1 MKKFLL
7 LSIALITLV
16 SCKKD
21 PPPAGNVYGSGVW
34 IVNEG
39 LFTSGTGTLSH
50 YDRLSKVVR
59 HDVFAYENNGEPL
72 GNIFQSVTI
81 AGADILMVVHNSQRV
96 VVADHFSMKK
106 KGELTGL
113 SSPRYVVVANGKAYV
128 SDWIS
133 NTVAVYS
140 MSDYSLIKKIDVG
153 TGPEGMYVKGSK
165 LWVANSGGLGI
176 DSTVSIID
184 LVGDTLFY
192 TLVVDHNPNSFA
204 QDIDG
209 HLWVLCSGYNDWSEP
224 ANSTAGALW
233 QFHTSSLAVVR
244 RLMFTET
251 DKNPVHLHSDAIGEY
266 IYWLD
271 NRYGASVVR
280 KRTLDDLLPTSVYI
294 SGAFYGLGL
303 DKSTGE
309 IYTADPLDYNQN
321 GVIIRHQNNGMPIDT
336 IEGGIIP
343 SNFAFN

>member
-1 MKKFLL
+1 MKRILL
-7 LSIALITLV
+7 LLTLV
-16 SCKKD
+16 ASLLSCKKD

-39 LFTSGTGTLSH
+39 PFMGGTGTLSH
-50 YDRLSKVVR
+50 YDRLSKIVR
-59 HDVFAYENNGEPL
+59 HDVFAFENDDEPL
-72 GNIFQSVTI
+72 GNILQSITI
-81 AGADILMVVHNSQRV
+81 AGADILMVVNNSQRV

-106 KGELTGL
+106 KGELIGL
-113 SSPRYVVVANGKAYV
+113 SSPRYAAVVNGKAYV
-128 SDWIS
+128 SDWTS
-133 NTVAVYS
+133 NTVAVFS

-153 TGPEGMYVKGSK
+153 TGPEGMFVKGTK
-165 LWVANSGGLGI
+165 LWVANGGGFGI

-184 LVGDTLFY
+184 LLGDTLFY
-192 TLVVDHNPNSFA
+192 TLVVDHNPHSFA

-209 HLWVLCSGYNDWSEP
+209 HLWVLCSGYNDWSDP

-251 DKNPVHLHSDAIGEY
+251 DKHPVHLKSDAIGEY
-266 IYWLD
+266 IYCLD
-271 NRYGASVVR
+271 NNYSASVVR
-280 KRTLDDLLPTSVYI
+280 KRTLDDLLPSSAHI
-294 SGAFYGLGL
+294 SGSFYGLGL
-303 DKSTGE
+303 DPLTGE
-309 IYTADPLDYNQN
+309 LYTADPLDYNQN
-321 GVIIRHQNNGMPIDT
+321 GIIIRHQSNGTPLDT